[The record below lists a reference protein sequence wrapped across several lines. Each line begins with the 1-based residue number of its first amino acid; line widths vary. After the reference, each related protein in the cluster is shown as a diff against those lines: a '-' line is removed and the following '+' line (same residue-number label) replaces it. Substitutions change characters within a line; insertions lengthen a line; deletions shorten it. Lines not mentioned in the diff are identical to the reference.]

1 MKKYRYQSG
10 FGADLLFSAPAR
22 LTRASTKRSSIWTMI
37 PGGFLTT
44 DVAATGT
51 CGTGGKIFS
60 NEKAGIVHPLVV
72 ELKHS
77 RSSPGNPLRE
87 RLASQI
93 VFPCLTQMD
102 KLKHNLCQI
111 AAIAAAL

>member
-22 LTRASTKRSSIWTMI
+22 LTRASTKRSSIWMMI

-44 DVAATGT
+44 DVAVSGT
-51 CGTGGKIFS
+51 CGGKIFS

-77 RSSPGNPLRE
+77 PVVPRQSLGE

>member
-1 MKKYRYQSG
+1 MKKCRYQSG
-10 FGADLLFSAPAR
+10 FDAGLLFSVPAR
-22 LTRASTKRSSIWTMI
+22 LTRASTKRSSIWRMI
-37 PGGFLTT
+37 PGFLTT
-44 DVAATGT
+44 DVAAAGT
-51 CGTGGKIFS
+51 FGTGGKIFS